1 MTNEQHAH
9 VEHVMDRH
17 TLTVRWPKK
26 TPHWQRWGNGHASLE
41 FKHYKEHPAVWLEA
55 TEYGEKSGK
64 RVMLELNKESAAAI
78 VRYLQA
84 FL

>member
-1 MTNEQHAH
+1 MTNEQTFHIEHAT
-9 VEHVMDRH
+9 DRH
-17 TLTVRWPKK
+17 TLTVRWPNKI
-26 TPHWQRWGNGHASLE
+26 PHWLRWGKGHASLE
-41 FKHYKEHPAVWLEA
+41 FKHYKGHSAVWLEA

-78 VRYLQA
+78 VRHLQA